1 MTADKVRLLRNGNSL
16 AGEEAAEEK
25 IVYPRDP
32 CPCGSGRTYADCC
45 GWKQARPDYKEA

>member
-1 MTADKVRLLRNGNSL
+1 MSEEIKKENPL
-16 AGEEAAEEK
+16 GEEAAEEK